1 MSLDKVTTNCQIDEL
16 ESNSTNN
23 KSEDNSINSNPTH
36 SSPIP
41 APDQA
46 KAISCPEK
54 SQSLIRQVDAS
65 DKTEAASNKDVNN
78 QSDQTASE
86 AETSYPEA
94 DQTREIAYGNTNNG
108 SDAKSLLGD
117 ASNKMDDIKNKDDD
131 NHLDQHDFEADILCS
146 ESNLPLTTNTTPLL
160 PETKSPE
167 ELPDSQSSQL
177 STADVVKSALD
188 TLHSDQRV
196 QVESYESHCSVEVD
210 VEQCLDH
217 GQESEIEGIVPDIE
231 HEEECVIEDLLTP
244 LEESLSLPSSSEGL
258 VVDENVKKGDKK
270 GKKSKSKK
278 KSCTS

>member
-1 MSLDKVTTNCQIDEL
+1 MSLDKVTTNCQIDE

-36 SSPIP
+36 DHSSPIP
-41 APDQA
+41 VPDQS

-54 SQSLIRQVDAS
+54 SQSLRSQVDAS
-65 DKTEAASNKDVNN
+65 YKTEAASNKDVDN
-78 QSDQTASE
+78 QSGQTASE
-86 AETSYPEA
+86 ADTSYPEA

-117 ASNKMDDIKNKDDD
+117 ASNKMDDIPSKDDD
-131 NHLDQHDFEADILCS
+131 NHLDQRDFEADILCS
-146 ESNLPLTTNTTPLL
+146 ESNIPLPTNTTPLP

-217 GQESEIEGIVPDIE
+217 GEESEIKGIVPDIE
-231 HEEECVIEDLLTP
+231 HEEECVIENLLTP

-258 VVDENVKKGDKK
+258 VVDENVKKG
-270 GKKSKSKK
+270 KKSKSKK
-278 KSCTS
+278 KSSTS